1 MKPLPTPPPAYERP
15 KERWF
20 ENHVHSSTPKGEP
33 NTSAIAHGKTLGAM
47 WLMLHDRTMRPLP
60 SKQKTLNPSE
70 REYLMKLLKAKGDDA
85 MEYWGDL
92 CNTVDREQ
100 DVERSWQYLITKR
113 LDK

>member
-20 ENHVHSSTPKGEP
+20 ENHTHPTWDGELT
-33 NTSAIAHGKTLGAM
+33 TSIIATSKTLNAM

-60 SKQKTLNPSE
+60 SKVKTHSTSE
-70 REYLMKLLKAKGDDA
+70 RDYLMKLLKAKGDSA

-92 CNTVDREQ
+92 CDTVDREQ